1 MTAPETREWVH
12 LPPAGEHPR
21 SRPGVL
27 GWVRGA
33 LTDPIERACYVLVA
47 VSLLVWIWAA
57 SRSYFRQDDFVYFHR
72 AATRPLDFD
81 FLFDGYEG
89 HLMPGQFLLVE
100 GVVRVAPLSWAA
112 AVAVVLAFRLV
123 AGVAFVRLLVG
134 LFGRRPA
141 VLAPLAL
148 FLFSPLLVLPFLW
161 WAAALQV
168 LTLQAATVLA
178 ALAHARH
185 LRTGRT
191 RDAALAVLAVAG
203 GLFFWEKALLIPL
216 VLVGV
221 EVMARRSGMPIAP
234 TRRRPVWLAHVL
246 LATGYVALYLWRI
259 EPVGRRA
266 APASPA
272 DVAGLSRE
280 VLLEGFLPGLIGG
293 PWRGGYSSSI
303 APAPGTAG
311 IVVALAIVGAI
322 IAATCLARPRSAVP
336 AWLVLGGYLAFD
348 IGLIAAVRLDFLGPS
363 IGRDPRYTADA
374 VVVAALALAFAL
386 LPVAGAPPPELPA
399 RPVSRKRAATALRSR
414 LADRGAPRAVAA
426 ALVLLPAYLVGC
438 LLTTGLAAQHME
450 RISGRSFVETATAEL
465 QKQSGAVVWDGP
477 VPENVIASLFDEDA
491 RVSRVF
497 APLPSP
503 PRFNEPTGDLRMVDG
518 LGLVRPVDVVPEARS
533 RPSRDRACGYGVQV
547 GRQRS
552 IPLDGVAWARQQVI
566 RVGYYAARALP
577 GTVTADLTV
586 TRVVFQQG
594 LHYLYTVVEGPV
606 AQLSLGLDPAD
617 GVGGICATGV
627 VVGQPWPKPG
637 S

>member
-1 MTAPETREWVH
+1 MTAPETQERVH
-12 LPPAGEHPR
+12 LPPTGEHQR
-21 SRPGVL
+21 SSRVGAA
-27 GWVRGA
+27 VRAA
-33 LTDPIERACYVLVA
+33 LADPVERACYALVA
-47 VSLLVWIWAA
+47 VSLLVWAWAA

-72 AATRPLDFD
+72 AATRPLDAD
-81 FLFDGYEG
+81 YLFDGYEG

-100 GVVRVAPLSWAA
+100 GLVRVAPMNWAA

-123 AGVAFVRLLVG
+123 ASVAAVRLLVG

-148 FLFSPLLVLPFLW
+148 FLFSPLLLLPFLW

-178 ALAHARH
+178 ALAHVRY

-191 RDAALAVLAVAG
+191 RDGALAVVAVAG

-216 VLVGV
+216 VLAGV
-221 EVMARRSGMPIAP
+221 EVMARRAGMPVAP
-234 TRRRPVWLAHVL
+234 ARRRPVWLAHVL
-246 LATGYVALYLWRI
+246 LAAGYVALYLWRI
-259 EPVGRRA
+259 DPAGRRA

-280 VLLEGFLPGLIGG
+280 VLVEGFLPGLIGG
-293 PWRGGYSSSI
+293 PWRGGYNSSI

-311 IVVALAIVGAI
+311 IVVGLAIVGAI

-348 IGLIAAVRLDFLGPS
+348 IGLIAAVRLDFLGPA

-374 VVVAALALAFAL
+374 VVVAALAFAFAL
-386 LPVAGAPPPELPA
+386 LPVAGAPPPQLPA
-399 RPVSRKRAATALRSR
+399 GPVSRRAATALRSR
-414 LADRGAPRAVAA
+414 LAGRGAPRPVAA
-426 ALVLLPAYLVGC
+426 LLVLLPAYLVSC

-450 RISGRSFVETATAEL
+450 RISARSFVETATAEL
-465 QKQSGAVVWDGP
+465 RKQSGAVVWDGP
-477 VPENVIASLFDEDA
+477 VPENVIAGLFDEDA

-503 PRFNEPTGDLRMVDG
+503 PRFDEPTGDLRMVDG
-518 LGLVRPVDVVPEARS
+518 LGLVRPVDVIPEAQS

-552 IPLDGVAWARQQVI
+552 IPLDRVAGARAQVI

-606 AQLSLGLDPAD
+606 ARLSLGLDPAE